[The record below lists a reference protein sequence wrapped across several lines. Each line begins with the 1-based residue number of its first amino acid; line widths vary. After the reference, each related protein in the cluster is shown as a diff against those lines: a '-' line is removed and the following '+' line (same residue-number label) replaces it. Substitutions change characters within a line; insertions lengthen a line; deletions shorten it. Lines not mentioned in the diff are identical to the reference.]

1 MYRRP
6 FLVLPGGDCVPL
18 EGDWRIEPLRGEWYV
33 LGHHSVF
40 RFDTEQEALARLAH
54 LRGEASP
61 NAVAA
66 FVLEL
71 ADDPDA
77 GFGRDGRPERTGD
90 RREIGALD
98 RPDARSVELA
108 VLAPVDLFG
117 EADLH

>member
-33 LGHHSVF
+33 LGNHTVF

-71 ADDPDA
+71 SDEPEA
-77 GFGRDGRPERTGD
+77 GFGRDRHDERTGD
-90 RREIGALD
+90 RAESGAHD
-98 RPDARSVELA
+98 RPDPSSV
-108 VLAPVDLFG
+108 
-117 EADLH
+117 

>member
-6 FLVLPGGDCVPL
+6 FLVLPGGDCIPL

-33 LGHHSVF
+33 LGHHTVF
-40 RFDTEQEALARLAH
+40 RFDSEQEALARLAH

-66 FVLEL
+66 FTLEL
-71 ADDPDA
+71 DDDTEALDGA
-77 GFGRDGRPERTGD
+77 GERDGHTRAD
-90 RREIGALD
+90 RVGFA
-98 RPDARSVELA
+98 A
-108 VLAPVDLFG
+108 LAPADLIG